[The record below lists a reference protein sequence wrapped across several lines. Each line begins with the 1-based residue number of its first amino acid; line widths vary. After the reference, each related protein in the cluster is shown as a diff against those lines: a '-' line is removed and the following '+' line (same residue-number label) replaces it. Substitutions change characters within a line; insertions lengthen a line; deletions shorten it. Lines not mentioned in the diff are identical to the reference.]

1 MRVQKQSTVWQSNS
15 MGAFDRIKLQLSNL
29 AIDSAINYLGHNFSK
44 EKLINLAKIFEK
56 ISGSKGGINHAKR
69 HSF

>member
-29 AIDSAINYLGHNFSK
+29 AID
-44 EKLINLAKIFEK
+44 
-56 ISGSKGGINHAKR
+56 
-69 HSF
+69 